1 MEEIYHIPAMLK
13 ETIEGLAI
21 KPNGVYVDVTFGG
34 GGHSRAILGELH
46 GIKNEK
52 LKIKNEVNGGNYAAE
67 QDKEKSA
74 AEYHREQDKEEGSR
88 ISSGG
93 MDDVENAELKPREQ
107 NEEKNTA
114 EYSREQDKGEGSRM
128 ISGGKEEEKKEKEAE
143 IEKGGRLFS
152 FDQDIEA
159 YENSKLKI
167 QNSKLGNNNS
177 QLEDNQSLF
186 VDNPRWTFVHSNFRY
201 LRNWMDYYG
210 VKEIDGL
217 LADLGVSFHH
227 FDCPER
233 GFSFR
238 FSAPLDMRMNQTA
251 KRTAADIVNGYSEE
265 ELAKLFWLY
274 GELKNGRGIARNICK
289 ARSQKPILRT
299 EELVAAAMNMPLAKL
314 TGTEQGATQGE
325 EEGNPPRLAD
335 VRELEIPTQYK
346 KDLARLFQALRIEVN
361 DEMGAL
367 REMLV
372 AARDL
377 LKPGGR
383 IAILTYHS
391 LEDRLVKNFLRSG
404 NLEGTIEKD
413 FYGNNLSPFEVI
425 EKGRE
430 ASEEEVERNPRA
442 RSAKLRVA
450 EKR

>member
-1 MEEIYHIPAMLK
+1 MYIVHYTLIIMNNVYHIPAMLQ
-13 ETIEGLAI
+13 ETIEGLNI
-21 KPNGVYVDVTFGG
+21 KPDGVYVDVTFGG
-34 GGHSRAILGELH
+34 GGHSRAILDRMHALETGDL
-46 GIKNEK
+46 K
-52 LKIKNEVNGGNYAAE
+52 LENGHLY
-67 QDKEKSA
+67 
-74 AEYHREQDKEEGSR
+74 
-88 ISSGG
+88 
-93 MDDVENAELKPREQ
+93 
-107 NEEKNTA
+107 
-114 EYSREQDKGEGSRM
+114 
-128 ISGGKEEEKKEKEAE
+128 
-143 IEKGGRLFS
+143 S
-152 FDQDIEA
+152 FDQDEDA
-159 YENSKLKI
+159 L
-167 QNSKLGNNNS
+167 QNAIDD
-177 QLEDNQSLF
+177 E
-186 VDNPRWTFVHSNFRY
+186 RWTFVHSNFRY

-238 FSAPLDMRMNQTA
+238 FSAPLDMRMNQTS

-265 ELAKLFWLY
+265 ELAKIFWLY
-274 GELKNGRGIARNICK
+274 GEMKNGKGIAKNICK

-299 EELVAAAMNMPLAKL
+299 EELIKNL
-314 TGTEQGATQGE
+314 TPTLSSREGGIHILENGE
-325 EEGNPPRLAD
+325 IEVPA
-335 VRELEIPTQYK
+335 QYK

-372 AARDL
+372 AARDM

-413 FYGNNLSPFEVI
+413 FYGNILTPFEII
-425 EKGRE
+425 EKGRT
-430 ASEEEVERNPRA
+430 ACAEEVERNPRS
-442 RSAKLRVA
+442 RSAKLRVGRKITPPRESSTTVHWTLDRA
-450 EKR
+450 ELFTPQGRGNNPTLTLPSREGRRQWIVYLNILQQGRHHTSY